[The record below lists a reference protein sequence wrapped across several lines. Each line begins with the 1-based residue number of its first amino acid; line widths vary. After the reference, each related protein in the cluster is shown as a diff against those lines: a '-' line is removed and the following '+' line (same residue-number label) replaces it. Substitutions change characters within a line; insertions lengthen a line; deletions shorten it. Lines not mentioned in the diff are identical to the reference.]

1 MSEAG
6 VSHPDGHRANQDAPA
21 VELIS
26 VCKYFDAGA
35 IKALDGLDLRVER
48 GESVAVSGPSGCGKS
63 TMLHLIAALDTP
75 TSGTIRIGGKD
86 ISLEHALP
94 RYRREHIGLVF
105 QLHHL
110 LPQLSA
116 RQNVEISMFGT
127 GQSARWRRERARSLL
142 ADVGLS
148 GSGERS
154 PTRLSGGERQRVAIA
169 RALANGPELLLADE
183 PTGSLDE
190 ASVDLVLELF
200 KRLRTERPELTIILV
215 THDARVAASAD
226 RVVALRYGRLEHD
239 DRRRADR
246 PAP

>member
-1 MSEAG
+1 MGRSEERHAARG
-6 VSHPDGHRANQDAPA
+6 TPA
-21 VELIS
+21 VELIA
-26 VCKYFDAGA
+26 VRKYFDAGA
-35 IKALDGLDLRVER
+35 IKALDGLDLSVAR

-75 TSGTIRIGGKD
+75 TSGMIRVGGQD
-86 ISLEHALP
+86 ISLEHDLA
-94 RYRREHIGLVF
+94 RYRRAHIGLVF

-110 LPQLSA
+110 LAQLSA

-127 GQSARWRRERARSLL
+127 GQSSRKRRERARSLL

-169 RALANGPELLLADE
+169 RALANSPELLLADE

-190 ASVDLVLELF
+190 ASVDLILELF
-200 KRLRTERPELTIILV
+200 KRLRAERPELTIILV

-226 RVVALRYGRLEHD
+226 RIVALRYGRVED
-239 DRRRADR
+239 DDLGRHSER
-246 PAP
+246 PAS

>member
-1 MSEAG
+1 
-6 VSHPDGHRANQDAPA
+6 
-21 VELIS
+21 
-26 VCKYFDAGA
+26 
-35 IKALDGLDLRVER
+35 
-48 GESVAVSGPSGCGKS
+48 
-63 TMLHLIAALDTP
+63 
-75 TSGTIRIGGKD
+75 
-86 ISLEHALP
+86 
-94 RYRREHIGLVF
+94 
-105 QLHHL
+105 
-110 LPQLSA
+110 
-116 RQNVEISMFGT
+116 
-127 GQSARWRRERARSLL
+127 RSLL

-239 DRRRADR
+239 GLRRADR